1 MAATLVLLDGHS
13 LAYRAFYALPT
24 DLATKAGTVTNAV
37 YGFTSM
43 LVKLLAD
50 EKPEFIAVAFDA
62 PARTFRDDL
71 DPDYKANRKET
82 PSLFS
87 SQMPLIREVLE
98 TLQVPMIQIEGVE
111 ADDVIATL
119 ATRAAEAGVDVLVV
133 TGDRDA
139 FQLVS
144 DPHIKV
150 LYNRRGVSD
159 YARYDEAGIAERYLG
174 VTPAQYPQ
182 YAALRGD
189 TSDNLPGVPGIGEKT
204 AAALIV
210 KYGNLEDIFAHLDEL
225 PPKQRQNLGEAQDR
239 VLLNR
244 TMSILRRD
252 VDVGVAPEDLRQGA
266 WDAEKVRVLFDQ
278 LEFRTLLPRLPDAMG
293 DAAAVTEVDALECEV
308 EIVDTAAGARQLFED
323 VRAAGGR
330 YALEARF
337 AAAPGR
343 SDVLGVAVARPGV
356 RGGPE
361 DGGVRGG
368 PGDGA
373 DGTIPVAYVPAG
385 VLADPAVAA
394 ALAALVGEGGPPLVA
409 HRAKELMRGLWR
421 LAGRA
426 VEVCTLDLDTAV
438 AAYLLDPA
446 EGRYV
451 LEELARRYLSLE
463 VAPPAAASEG
473 MLDFDGRAG
482 TDETGRRAAAVLRL
496 AATLEEALAARELTD
511 LYGRIER
518 PLVRVLARMEEA
530 GVRVDLEF
538 LRELAITL
546 TKECGELE
554 ARIHAAAGE
563 RFNVNSTPQLRH
575 ILYEKLGLTPVKKTK
590 TGASTDA
597 DSLQKMVG
605 EHPIVEELLRYREVE
620 KLRNTYAE
628 ALPPL
633 VGSDGRIHA
642 VLNQTIATT
651 GRISSEAPNLQNI
664 PLRTPDGREFR
675 RAFLPA
681 EGCLLVVADYSQI
694 ELRLLAHL
702 AEDPGLIDAFSRD
715 ADVHTTTAARVF
727 GVEESAVAPFQR
739 RFAKVVNYGLAYGME
754 AYGLGQRMDIPTD
767 QAKEIL
773 DAYFASFP
781 NVRAFMESTVR
792 EARARGYTTTL
803 FGRRRQLP
811 ELSSDNFRIRQMGER
826 MAQNAP
832 VQGGAADIFK
842 LAMVNLDAELEGRG
856 SAARMVLTV
865 HDEVVLEVPTGEVD
879 AVVPLVREVMETVC
893 ELAVPLR
900 VDMAVGATWA
910 DAKSG

>member
-1 MAATLVLLDGHS
+1 MQPMPKLVLLDGHS

-43 LVKLLAD
+43 LVKLLTEEQPD
-50 EKPEFIAVAFDA
+50 YLAVAFDT
-62 PARTFRDDL
+62 PVRTFRDDL
-71 DPDYKANRKET
+71 DPEYKANRKET

-87 SQMPLIREVLE
+87 SQLPLIREVLE
-98 TLQVPMIQIEGVE
+98 TLKVPMLQVEGVE

-119 ATRAAEAGVDVLVV
+119 ATRAAADGVDVTVV

-139 FQLVS
+139 FQLVA
-144 DPHIKV
+144 DPHVKV

-159 YARYDEAGIAERYLG
+159 YVLYDEAGIADRCGG
-174 VTPAQYPQ
+174 VTAAQYPE

-204 AAALIV
+204 ASSLV
-210 KYGNLEDIFAHLDEL
+210 VRFGTLEEVFAHLDEL
-225 PPKQRQNLGEAQDR
+225 PPKQRQNLGEAQER

-244 TMSILRRD
+244 TMSVLRRD
-252 VDVGVAPEDLRQGA
+252 VEIPAVTTDLAQGA
-266 WDAEKVRVLFDQ
+266 WDPEAVRVLFDQ
-278 LEFRTLLPRLPDAMG
+278 LEFRSLLSRLPDAMG
-293 DAAAVTEVDALECEV
+293 QTAAVAEVDVLEADV
-308 EIVDTAAGARQLFED
+308 EILGDPVVAAERLAAVGGNGA
-323 VRAAGGR
+323 R

-337 AAAPGR
+337 AGVAGR
-343 SDVLGVAVARPGV
+343 SDLLGLAVAT
-356 RGGPE
+356 
-361 DGGVRGG
+361 
-368 PGDGA
+368 GDGA
-373 DGTIPVAYVPAG
+373 PVAYLPAE
-385 VLADPAVAA
+385 VLADASVVE
-394 ALAALVGEGGPPLVA
+394 ALGALVSEGGPPLVA

-421 LAGRA
+421 GAPD
-426 VEVCTLDLDTAV
+426 VEVRSLDLDTAV

-463 VAPPAAASEG
+463 VAAATSAEEG
-473 MLDFDGRAG
+473 TLDLDGRAG
-482 TDETGRRAAAVLRL
+482 IDETGRRAAAVLLL
-496 AATLEEALAARELTD
+496 AGPVEDGLAARELAD
-511 LYGRIER
+511 LYQRVER

-538 LRELAITL
+538 LRELGIEL

-597 DSLQKMVG
+597 DSLQKLADQ
-605 EHPIVEELLRYREVE
+605 HPIVEDLLRYREVE

-633 VGSDGRIHA
+633 VGPDGRIHA

-675 RAFLPA
+675 RAFVPA
-681 EGCLLVVADYSQI
+681 DGCELLVADYSQI

-702 AEDPGLIDAFSRD
+702 AQDPGLIEAFQRD
-715 ADVHTTTAARVF
+715 ADVHAATAAQVF
-727 GVEESAVAPFQR
+727 SVPESEVAPFQR

-754 AYGLGQRMDIPTD
+754 AYGLASRLDIPTE
-767 QAKEIL
+767 AAREIL
-773 DAYFASFP
+773 DAYFSSFP
-781 NVRAFMESTVR
+781 NVRAFMEGTVR
-792 EARARGYTTTL
+792 EARQRGYTTTL

-842 LAMVNLDAELEGRG
+842 LAMVNLDAELEDRSLG
-856 SAARMVLTV
+856 ARMVLTV
-865 HDEVVLEVPTGEVD
+865 HDEVVLEVPVEEHDEVV
-879 AVVPLVREVMETVC
+879 ALVPAVMESVC
-893 ELAVPLR
+893 QLDVPLR
-900 VDMAVGATWA
+900 VDVATGPTWA
-910 DAKSG
+910 DAKG

>member
-1 MAATLVLLDGHS
+1 MQPMSKLVLLDGHS

-43 LVKLLAD
+43 LVKLLTE
-50 EKPEFIAVAFDA
+50 EKPDYLAVAFDA

-87 SQMPLIREVLE
+87 SQMPLIREVLD
-98 TLQVPMIQIEGVE
+98 TLQVPMLMVEGVE

-119 ATRAAEAGVDVLVV
+119 ATRAAADGVDVTIV

-144 DPHIKV
+144 DPHVKV

-159 YARYDEAGIAERYLG
+159 YVLYDEAGIAERCGG
-174 VTPAQYPQ
+174 VTAAQYPQ

-189 TSDNLPGVPGIGEKT
+189 TSDNLPGVAGIGEKT
-204 AAALIV
+204 AASLV
-210 KYGNLEDIFAHLDEL
+210 VRFGTLEEIFAHLEEL
-225 PPKQRQNLGEAQDR
+225 PPKQRQNLGEAQER

-244 TMSILRRD
+244 TMSVLRRD
-252 VDVGVAPEDLRQGA
+252 VDIPVVTSDLTQGA
-266 WDAEKVRVLFDQ
+266 WDTEAVRVLFDQ
-278 LEFRTLLPRLPDAMG
+278 LEFRSLLSRLPGAMG
-293 DAAAVTEVDALECEV
+293 QTAAVAEVDALEVAVEV
-308 EIVDTAAGARQLFED
+308 LGDPMAAAERLAAVRRQG
-323 VRAAGGR
+323 VR
-330 YALEARF
+330 YVLEARF
-337 AAAPGR
+337 AGAPGR
-343 SDVLGVAVARPGV
+343 SDLLGLAVAT
-356 RGGPE
+356 
-361 DGGVRGG
+361 
-368 PGDGA
+368 GDGA
-373 DGTIPVAYVPAG
+373 PVAYLPVE
-385 VLADPAVAA
+385 VLNTEDVEA
-394 ALAALVGEGGPPLVA
+394 ALGELVEGDGPPLVA
-409 HRAKELMRGLWR
+409 HRAKELMHGIGQLGLDVR
-421 LAGRA
+421 
-426 VEVCTLDLDTAV
+426 TLDLDTAV

-451 LEELARRYLSLE
+451 LEELAVRYLSLE
-463 VAPPAAASEG
+463 VKAATAQTEG
-473 MLDFDGRAG
+473 TLDLDGHAG
-482 TDETGRRAAAVLRL
+482 IDETGRRAAAVLLL
-496 AATLEEALAARELTD
+496 AGPVEDGLAARELTD
-511 LYGRIER
+511 LYQRIER
-518 PLVRVLARMEEA
+518 PLVRVLARMEAA

-538 LRELAITL
+538 LRELGIEL

-597 DSLQKMVG
+597 DSLQKLVDQ
-605 EHPIVEELLRYREVE
+605 HPIVEDLLRYREVE

-633 VGSDGRIHA
+633 VGPDGRIHA

-681 EGCLLVVADYSQI
+681 DGCELLVADYSQI

-702 AEDPGLIDAFSRD
+702 AQDPGLIEAFRRD
-715 ADVHTTTAARVF
+715 ADVHAATAARVF
-727 GVEESAVAPFQR
+727 SVPEAEVAPFQR

-754 AYGLGQRMDIPTD
+754 AYGLASRLDIPTE
-767 QAKEIL
+767 AAREIL
-773 DAYFASFP
+773 DAYFSSFP

-792 EARARGYTTTL
+792 EARQRGYTTTL

-842 LAMVNLDAELEGRG
+842 LAMVELDTRLEARG
-856 SAARMVLTV
+856 LRSRMVLTV
-865 HDEVVLEVPTGEVD
+865 HDEVVLEVPLEEHD
-879 AVVPLVREVMETVC
+879 EAVALVPAVMESVC
-893 ELAVPLR
+893 ELDVPLR
-900 VDMAVGATWA
+900 VDVATGPTWA
-910 DAKSG
+910 DAKG

>member
-1 MAATLVLLDGHS
+1 MATLVLLDGHS

-71 DPDYKANRKET
+71 DPEYKANRKET

-174 VTPAQYPQ
+174 VTPAKYPQ

-210 KYGNLEDIFAHLDEL
+210 KYGNLEEIFAHLDEL
-225 PPKQRQNLGEAQDR
+225 PPKQRQNLGEAQER

-278 LEFRTLLPRLPDAMG
+278 LEFRSLLPRLPDAMG
-293 DAAAVTEVDALECEV
+293 DTAAVGEVDALECEV
-308 EIVDTAAGARQLFED
+308 EIVDSAAGARQLFGD

-343 SDVLGVAVARPGV
+343 SDVVGVAVARAGV
-356 RGGPE
+356 RGAPE
-361 DGGVRGG
+361 DAG
-368 PGDGA
+368 
-373 DGTIPVAYVPAG
+373 DGTIPVAYVAAE
-385 VLADPAVAA
+385 VLADPGVAA

-421 LAGRA
+421 LAGPA

-463 VAPPAAASEG
+463 VAPPAAAAEG
-473 MLDFDGRAG
+473 TFDFDGRAG
-482 TDETGRRAAAVLRL
+482 IDETGRRAAAVLRL

-538 LRELAITL
+538 LRELAVTL

-633 VGSDGRIHA
+633 VGPDGRIHA

-681 EGCLLVVADYSQI
+681 DGCLLVVADYSQI

-702 AEDPGLIDAFSRD
+702 AEDPGLIDAFWRD
-715 ADVHTTTAARVF
+715 ADVHAATAAKVF

-842 LAMVNLDAELEGRG
+842 LAMVNLDAELERRG
-856 SAARMVLTV
+856 MAARMVLTV

-879 AVVPLVREVMETVC
+879 TAVALVREVMETVC